1 MTTAGVWDPKQ
12 HGIAPWTSRAFIRR
26 FSNPK
31 ARSLEPDFLGK
42 ETCEPSIFFEISF
55 GQLLSL
61 QLIIIKYYY
70 YSFSLHHFWLNFY
83 LVQPPRD
90 DPTVAPPIFGGST
103 IGRRMEICDFFVVTM
118 YLRMIFLGMMFGIET
133 TPMGSSDDFF
143 QPQMGIIP
151 FP

>member
-61 QLIIIKYYY
+61 QLIIITYYY
-70 YSFSLHHFWLNFY
+70 YSF
-83 LVQPPRD
+83 PC
-90 DPTVAPPIFGGST
+90 TIFGST
-103 IGRRMEICDFFVVTM
+103 FTLSSPLEMIQPLLHPFLAGQRLVEGWKSV
-118 YLRMIFLGMMFGIET
+118 IFLW
-133 TPMGSSDDFF
+133 
-143 QPQMGIIP
+143 
-151 FP
+151 